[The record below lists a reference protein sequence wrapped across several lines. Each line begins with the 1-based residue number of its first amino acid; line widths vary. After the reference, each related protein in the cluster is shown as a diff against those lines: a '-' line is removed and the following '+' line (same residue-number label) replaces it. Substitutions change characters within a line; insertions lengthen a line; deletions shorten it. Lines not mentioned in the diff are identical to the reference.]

1 MNPSDGS
8 RDGMDQVAHLSDAD
22 LDRLLAGK
30 ASGDARDAEALA
42 TFFQEVKSRYVT
54 EPPAATRQ
62 AHLAQI
68 VAAAHLNARRTQPS
82 LQGGST
88 TGRRIPVEIEASP
101 TGGPAV
107 ASGRPDIA
115 ASVSNEGVAPGQ
127 GNDRGHT
134 PRWRK
139 RLVFGSIF
147 GGSITAK
154 IAIIGVVAATAATGG
169 LAAAGV
175 LPSPLQSAV
184 AGVAGNLGIRLPN
197 PQATA
202 QAAAQAD
209 AQVQAGKVASTVE
222 SIVRQVAT
230 AAEQPAPLTASTVAS
245 TRACTQNVSAIASQL
260 LDSAAGAGGAALA
273 ESLAERAT
281 ALAQESVGCALP
293 AILATPASAFA
304 GAKGTNNE
312 TARDAAAARAIS
324 GAVQG
329 CAAPL
334 TAATQKLVQAA
345 IMARNSAQLQAL
357 AEDAKTLVTAARG
370 CAQQV
375 GSALQAALANVGSVP
390 QPETGTGHVPAPTS
404 SASATTGASGNALNG
419 FLNLVPNLPRG
430 LPTVAP
436 TPVPSG
442 SKRTPTTSPA
452 PWWTQFLPQ
461 IPTQSPQ
468 PAPALSGTPPSPS
481 PSSGSW
487 SGLTG
492 SWNGSGSWS
501 PYPSAPASPGGQQQ
515 DQHQTRHH

>member
-1 MNPSDGS
+1 
-8 RDGMDQVAHLSDAD
+8 MDQVAHLSDAD

-30 ASGDARDAEALA
+30 APSDARDAEALA

-82 LQGGST
+82 LQGSPT
-88 TGRRIPVEIEASP
+88 AGRRIPVEIEPTP

-107 ASGRPDIA
+107 ASGGPDVA
-115 ASVSNEGVAPGQ
+115 ASVSNEHVPPVQGDEPG
-127 GNDRGHT
+127 RT

-169 LAAAGV
+169 LAAAGF

-184 AGVAGNLGIRLPN
+184 AGAAGNVGVRLPN
-197 PQATA
+197 PQAI
-202 QAAAQAD
+202 AQAD
-209 AQVQAGKVASTVE
+209 ARVQAGKVASTVE

-230 AAEQPAPLTASTVAS
+230 AAERPPRLTTMAVAS

-260 LDSAAGAGGAALA
+260 LDSAAGAGGPALA
-273 ESLAERAT
+273 QSLAERAT

-293 AILATPASAFA
+293 AIVATPALPSA
-304 GAKGTNNE
+304 GTKGTDNE
-312 TARDAAAARAIS
+312 TARDAAAAEAIS

-334 TAATQKLVQAA
+334 TAAIQKLVQAA
-345 IMARNSAQLQAL
+345 IMARTSAQLQVL
-357 AEDAKTLVTAARG
+357 AEDAKALVTAARG

-375 GSALQAALANVGSVP
+375 GSALQAALANVPSVP
-390 QPETGTGHVPAPTS
+390 EPETGTGHTPAPTS
-404 SASATTGASGNALNG
+404 SASATTGTSGNGLNG
-419 FLNLVPNLPRG
+419 FLNLVPNLPKG

-436 TPVPSG
+436 TPVPPIP
-442 SKRTPTTSPA
+442 KRTPTPSPA
-452 PWWTQFLPQ
+452 LWWTQFLPQ

-468 PAPALSGTPPSPS
+468 PGPALSPTPPSPS

-501 PYPSAPASPGGQQQ
+501 PYPSAPASPGAQQQ
-515 DQHQTRHH
+515 DQHQIGHR